1 MTATSS
7 LASLGEE
14 SERTPGRNALVILL
28 DAMASPVAPVAT
40 LFGST
45 GGVSASGRPAT
56 KTAGQRRNVVDDD
69 DAAVRLV
76 SRRSNPTRHISPPP
90 TFDLFETNTG
100 ALARHDARTDE
111 PNEPSAGFSTESL
124 RGRVRRYPDGRLTA
138 STRVPLF
145 RRANEQAWSV
155 ADETVESEEKR
166 RETETEAR
174 RDALVALRRLVKEVD
189 ADAWMYSKPRH
200 AMR

>member
-7 LASLGEE
+7 LASLAEE
-14 SERTPGRNALVILL
+14 SESTPGRNALVILL

-45 GGVSASGRPAT
+45 GGLSASGRPAT

-90 TFDLFETNTG
+90 RSISLKRTTP
-100 ALARHDARTDE
+100 ARSRATT
-111 PNEPSAGFSTESL
+111 PNEPTSRRTPSAGFSTESISAPM
-124 RGRVRRYPDGRLTA
+124 RATVPRR
-138 STRVPLF
+138 STDRI
-145 RRANEQAWSV
+145 
-155 ADETVESEEKR
+155 D
-166 RETETEAR
+166 
-174 RDALVALRRLVKEVD
+174 
-189 ADAWMYSKPRH
+189 
-200 AMR
+200 

>member
-1 MTATSS
+1 M
-7 LASLGEE
+7 
-14 SERTPGRNALVILL
+14 
-28 DAMASPVAPVAT
+28 
-40 LFGST
+40 
-45 GGVSASGRPAT
+45 
-56 KTAGQRRNVVDDD
+56 
-69 DAAVRLV
+69 
-76 SRRSNPTRHISPPP
+76 
-90 TFDLFETNTG
+90 
-100 ALARHDARTDE
+100 
-111 PNEPSAGFSTESL
+111 
-124 RGRVRRYPDGRLTA
+124 RRYPDGRLTA